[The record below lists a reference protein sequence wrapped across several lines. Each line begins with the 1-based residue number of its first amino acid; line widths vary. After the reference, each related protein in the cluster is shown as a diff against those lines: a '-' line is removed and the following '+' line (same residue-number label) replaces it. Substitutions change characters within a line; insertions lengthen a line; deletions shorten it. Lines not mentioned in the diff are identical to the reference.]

1 MIQEGYKSQSL
12 DSQIDLRYIFRTL
25 KKNAVF
31 ILTGMFSYVI
41 LDHSLKDTYT
51 VSVNLCVIPRDNTSE
66 KLAETNIEN
75 ALERSVNVL
84 NSDTM
89 RD

>member
-1 MIQEGYKSQSL
+1 MSQEGYKSQSL

-31 ILTGMFSYVI
+31 ILMCVCLTGMFSYVI

-51 VSVNLCVIPRDNTSE
+51 CLLYTSPSPRDCS
-66 KLAETNIEN
+66 
-75 ALERSVNVL
+75 
-84 NSDTM
+84 
-89 RD
+89 